1 MRMICNPP
9 QFRTSHKWRL
19 RLPAHRRMATQKHV
33 SAATCFDLA
42 HNEPEIVVLADR
54 LLKTLPLSVLIAV
67 KLVDRGVFH
76 SCR

>member
-1 MRMICNPP
+1 
-9 QFRTSHKWRL
+9 
-19 RLPAHRRMATQKHV
+19 MATQKHV

-67 KLVDRGVFH
+67 KLVDRGVFL